1 MGRRDEVLAVLRDAG
16 APLSIAD
23 IAERLSI
30 HPNTA
35 RFHLEAL
42 VERGRAE
49 ALAPNPTKPGRPPLM
64 FRAAPGMDPDGPRDY
79 RMLAG
84 VLAGALGRQRDT
96 RRRATD
102 AGRVWAAGEVTPNR
116 VGDAELAIDR
126 LTALLDDLGFAPE
139 HRRQSAGFGDIALR
153 NCPFLELAVDH
164 RDVICPV
171 HLGIMQGAL
180 TAWAAPLTVDTLIPF
195 AAPGMC
201 VATLA
206 SSRSGKSGK
215 SSKETP

>member
-1 MGRRDEVLAVLRDAG
+1 MLATLRDAG

-42 VERGRAE
+42 VQRGRAE
-49 ALAPNPTKPGRPPLM
+49 TLPPSRVKPGRPPLM
-64 FRAAPGMDPDGPRDY
+64 FRATAGMDPDGPRDY

-84 VLAGALGRQRDT
+84 VLVDALGRQRDT
-96 RRRATD
+96 RRRATA
-102 AGRVWAAGEVTPNR
+102 AGRAWAAAEVAREPASTALPA
-116 VGDAELAIDR
+116 VDR
-126 LTALLDDLGFAPE
+126 LTALLDELGFAPE
-139 HRRQSAGFGDIALR
+139 HRSRTGDIALR

-164 RDVICPV
+164 REVICPI

-180 TAWAAPLTVDTLIPF
+180 AAWEAPLTVDALIPF
-195 AAPGMC
+195 AEPGMC
-201 VATLA
+201 VAMLA
-206 SSRSGKSGK
+206 SK
-215 SSKETP
+215 KEAP